1 MVRNLGF
8 LVVLIS
14 VLAAICKAGTIF
26 QPISENHRSAA
37 LELFSPADG
46 SFISVE
52 EAYEALRTF
61 QILGIEKNTVL
72 PSNSTCHLVVENLK
86 LSSSLK
92 DLFYALK
99 GISSKLQAAVKG
111 ASSVLDYYYSVGG
124 LVLIKDKVIEG
135 DELLEDADET
145 FHSIKA
151 LSHGDSGWCQN
162 SGDAES
168 SIFAAGLALEALAG
182 VVSLSTSKID
192 QSLIGT
198 IKNDTLKLFDCLEEY
213 DDGASYFYEKPADK
227 REDQGPISTSA
238 SVVRGLAAYLA
249 VTSGKIN
256 LPGDKMLGLA
266 KFFLGVGVPL
276 SAKDLYNQIDSLYN
290 LENNRQENSLD
301 FSNRVSIPLILSLP
315 ATVVSFC
322 DRNQLKVKVTT
333 VFGSGAPP
341 LTVKLVQAFQPSS
354 KDTLLVE
361 NQELKFDLESNS
373 HSLDVLP
380 LGIDVGT
387 YQFVFRVDRTEIA
400 VLDSDLQSTGNTLKL
415 DLSGDTSLS
424 LSANYLQNLRLAFQL
439 TTTLGNSF
447 EPHQVFVKLTHE
459 STKVE
464 HIFVVGNSGN
474 QFEIVLDFL
483 GLVEKFYY
491 LSGSYNIQL
500 TVGDPAMENSFHR
513 ILGHVDLNLPEA
525 PLKATRAPLPLA
537 DPNSRYGPKPEIT
550 HIFRLP
556 EKRPPQEISIA
567 FSVLIFVPLC
577 GFVYGLS
584 RLGINSMKFPRIF
597 GTGFADFPFMHA
609 IGFHSHLALILVWYL
624 LFWLEMDFFVSIG
637 EVGMLGAALFCYTYM
652 HLSCLASKWSCRNL
666 TEEELKVKL
675 N

>member
-1 MVRNLGF
+1 M
-8 LVVLIS
+8 
-14 VLAAICKAGTIF
+14 
-26 QPISENHRSAA
+26 Q
-37 LELFSPADG
+37 
-46 SFISVE
+46 
-52 EAYEALRTF
+52 
-61 QILGIEKNTVL
+61 
-72 PSNSTCHLVVENLK
+72 
-86 LSSSLK
+86 
-92 DLFYALK
+92 
-99 GISSKLQAAVKG
+99 
-111 ASSVLDYYYSVGG
+111 
-124 LVLIKDKVIEG
+124 DKVIEG
-135 DELLEDADET
+135 DELLADADET

-151 LSHGDSGWCQN
+151 LSHSDSGWCQN

-168 SIFAAGLALEALAG
+168 SIYAAGLDLEALAG

-227 REDQGPISTSA
+227 CEDQGPISTSA

-249 VTSGKIN
+249 VTSGTIN

-315 ATVVSFC
+315 ATVVSFS

-387 YQFVFRVDRTEIA
+387 YQFVFRVFLHDSEHKKIYATGGQTQVPIFFTGLIKVDHTEIA

-424 LSANYLQNLRLAFQL
+424 LSENYLQNLRLAFQL
-439 TTTLGNSF
+439 TTILGNSF

-500 TVGDPAMENSFHR
+500 TVGDPVMENSFHR

-537 DPNSRYGPKPEIT
+537 DPNSRYGPKPEIS

-556 EKRPPQEISIA
+556 EKRPPQEISTA

-577 GFVYGLS
+577 GFVLGYLLS
-584 RLGINSMKFPRIF
+584 CLGINSMKFPRLF

-624 LFWLEMDFFVSIG
+624 LFWLKVDFFVSIG
-637 EVGMLGAALFCYTYM
+637 EVGILGAALFYYTYM
-652 HLSCLASKWSCRNL
+652 HLSCLASK
-666 TEEELKVKL
+666 
-675 N
+675 